1 MKSIIN
7 FFKDSNHYL
16 HTILCAIIALIY
28 CSIGAFVFSNFWYSA
43 LFAVSTVLICGI
55 TIESYQYYLSKSLD
69 LKNSILDLS
78 ADLIG
83 GIGGIIIY
91 GLLTLFSPTSAIILM
106 ILSALSVI
114 CAFVLKDRYLF
125 IGIFLLCLIVGFS
138 LFIFA

>member
-1 MKSIIN
+1 
-7 FFKDSNHYL
+7 
-16 HTILCAIIALIY
+16 
-28 CSIGAFVFSNFWYSA
+28 

-69 LKNSILDLS
+69 LRNSVLDLVS
-78 ADLIG
+78 DLIG

-106 ILSALSVI
+106 ILSAFSAI
-114 CAFVLKDRYLF
+114 CAIIYKKEQYLF